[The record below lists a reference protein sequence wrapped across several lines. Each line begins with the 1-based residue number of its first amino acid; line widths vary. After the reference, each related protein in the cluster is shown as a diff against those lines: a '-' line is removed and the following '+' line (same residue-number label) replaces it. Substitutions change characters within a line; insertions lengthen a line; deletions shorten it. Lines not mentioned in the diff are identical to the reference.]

1 MNALHKNQKD
11 SLKRILDKLRRHNDE
26 MKMTEAIGQ
35 KVKNQLLKNLK
46 KHSQNSLK
54 KYLDMLRENNRDFKR
69 QNEERD
75 KAAGILGR
83 NLFTGGKDSLKKA
96 LDSLR
101 RNNMRGQLQ
110 EMQQNFAM
118 QKLMEKL
125 KNGLNKKKGHC
136 VAELIMNK
144 KEKVCK
150 NMRIKELYE
159 ILL

>member
-1 MNALHKNQKD
+1 
-11 SLKRILDKLRRHNDE
+11 
-26 MKMTEAIGQ
+26 MTEAIGQ

-54 KYLDMLRENNRDFKR
+54 KYLDILRENNRDFKR

-101 RNNMRGQLQ
+101 RNNMRGQL
-110 EMQQNFAM
+110 
-118 QKLMEKL
+118 
-125 KNGLNKKKGHC
+125 
-136 VAELIMNK
+136 
-144 KEKVCK
+144 
-150 NMRIKELYE
+150 
-159 ILL
+159 